1 MEAGAEGGSTQER
14 DGCVSRTWKNL
25 ITAESKG
32 VLQVGVS
39 IQEFLEPKGGASQAF
54 NRTVM
59 ARDEDMSNVEKP
71 KPQ

>member
-1 MEAGAEGGSTQER
+1 MCQQDME
-14 DGCVSRTWKNL
+14 NL

-32 VLQVGVS
+32 VLQGGVS
-39 IQEFLEPKGGASQAF
+39 IQEFLEPKGRASQASSW
-54 NRTVM
+54 TVM

>member
-1 MEAGAEGGSTQER
+1 MEAGAEGGNTRRRQMCKQNME
-14 DGCVSRTWKNL
+14 NL

-32 VLQVGVS
+32 ILQVGMS
-39 IQEFLEPKGGASQAF
+39 IQEFLEPKSRAGQASS
-54 NRTVM
+54 RTVT